1 MTSGHPLGS
10 LSAPPRPQPSFFLEI
25 EGLPPEALLEPL
37 QPPQPLPPQLPKQV
51 VVEEAAP
58 EDPDR
63 TYEYF
68 IEGNDPEVAANA
80 IVVVDAA
87 TQWSRL
93 SSRPG
98 SAAAS
103 PAPVIGLRISGVVEA
118 IITAAAPVYAPRPPR
133 TSASPPPPH
142 IYSDSAPR
150 VVRRPPPA
158 LLIQRPRTRST
169 VGDGP
174 LIEPLLSD
182 NRCFW

>member
-1 MTSGHPLGS
+1 MTSGHRLGS

-25 EGLPPEALLEPL
+25 EGPPPEALLEPL
-37 QPPQPLPPQLPKQV
+37 QHSQPLPPQLPQQV

-58 EDPDR
+58 EDLDR
-63 TYEYF
+63 TYEYY
-68 IEGNDPEVAANA
+68 IKGDDPEVASNA
-80 IVVVDAA
+80 IDVVDAA

-118 IITAAAPVYAPRPPR
+118 IITAAALVHAPRPPR
-133 TSASPPPPH
+133 TSASPPPPP
-142 IYSDSAPR
+142 IYADSPPW
-150 VVRRPPPA
+150 VVGRPPPA
-158 LLIQRPRTRST
+158 LLVQRLRTWSMI
-169 VGDGP
+169 GDGP
-174 LIEPLLSD
+174 LFEPLLSD